1 MTNDLSTL
9 RHQLQTLKALHE
21 AGDLSAQTYEQSR
34 AEIERKIVEQVMAA
48 PASVST
54 GASVAATASRPSW
67 ALLGGVALAA
77 VGLATAGYWW
87 AGSPSAVSSPA
98 SGGPSSAEA
107 ASPPNPH
114 ATGPGQMAEMTEKL
128 AVRLKEKPDDPEGWV
143 MLARSYAVLGRH
155 TDAVPAYRRALALQ
169 PAPDAQLLADF
180 ADALAVTSDRRLDGE
195 AGQMIDRALKLDP
208 DNLKAL
214 SLAGTAAFDRKDY
227 ATAVKHWER
236 VQRVAPADSIYR
248 SQVQGSIAEA
258 RELGKMPPAATTAS
272 TAALKPASATPPTAT
287 SAAATPARVS
297 GSVKLSPALAGKA
310 APSDTVFVFARPA
323 DGSRMPLAILRTQ
336 VKDLPLQFTLDDSLS
351 MSPAAKLSGHKTV
364 IVGARI
370 SKSGDAMPQP
380 GDFTGLTEPVA
391 VGSSGIQVEIDQTV
405 PK

>member
-1 MTNDLSTL
+1 MTTDLSTL

-48 PASVST
+48 PATFST
-54 GASVAATASRPSW
+54 GATVAATASRPSW

-98 SGGPSSAEA
+98 SGGSSSAEA

-128 AVRLKEKPDDPEGWV
+128 ALRLKEKPDDPEGWV

-236 VQRVAPADSIYR
+236 VQQVAPADSIYR

-258 RELGKMPPAATTAS
+258 RELGKLPPAANAAP
-272 TAALKPASATPPTAT
+272 TAAANTAPSPN
-287 SAAATPARVS
+287 SAAASSARVS
-297 GSVKLSPALAGKA
+297 GSVKLSSALAGKA
-310 APSDTVFVFARPA
+310 SPNDTVFVFARPA
-323 DGSRMPLAILRTQ
+323 DGSRMPLAILRKQ

-351 MSPAAKLSGHKTV
+351 MSPAAKLSAHKTV
-364 IVGARI
+364 MVGARI

-391 VGSSGIQVEIDQTV
+391 VGSSGLQVEIDQTV